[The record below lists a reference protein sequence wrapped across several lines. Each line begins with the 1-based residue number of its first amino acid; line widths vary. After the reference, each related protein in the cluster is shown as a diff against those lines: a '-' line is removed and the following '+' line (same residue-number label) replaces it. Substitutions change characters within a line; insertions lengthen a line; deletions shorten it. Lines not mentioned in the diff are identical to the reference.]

1 MIKVSVMYP
10 NQRGSHFDM
19 SYYCA
24 KHIPLVRELLG
35 AALMNVAV
43 DEGIGGM
50 DPGSPAPY
58 HAVGHLSFESVGAF
72 QAVFAQ
78 HAARILGDIPNYT
91 NAAPT
96 VQISNVK
103 I

>member
-10 NQRGSHFDM
+10 NQDGNHFDM
-19 SYYCA
+19 AYYCT
-24 KHIPLVRELLG
+24 KHIPLLRELLG
-35 AALMNVAV
+35 AAILNVAV

-58 HAVGHLSFESVGAF
+58 RAVGHLYFESVGAF
-72 QAVFAQ
+72 QAAFTP
-78 HAARILGDIPNYT
+78 HAAKIVGDIPNYT

-96 VQISNVK
+96 IQISNVK
-103 I
+103 L